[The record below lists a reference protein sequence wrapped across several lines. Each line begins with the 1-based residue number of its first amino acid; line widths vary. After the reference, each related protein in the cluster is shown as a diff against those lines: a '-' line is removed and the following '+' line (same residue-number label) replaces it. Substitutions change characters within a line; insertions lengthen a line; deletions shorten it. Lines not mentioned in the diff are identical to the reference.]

1 MFKLR
6 NKAFWGQWV
15 PLPLRLIIGFGFMAH
30 GWAKLSR
37 GPSGFA
43 KLLAQIG
50 ARFPEAT
57 AWVSTFME
65 LLGGL
70 AIFVG
75 AFVEV
80 VSVPLI
86 VMMLVAMF
94 TVHLK
99 YGFSSINTIGLTAE
113 GPQFGPPGYEVNL
126 LYIAGLVSLIL
137 GGAGALSVDR
147 LLLRKEALS
156 EPQRAPAGCLTRF
169 AEPRLGIE
177 CEDHYVAVLRRVLF
191 PQVGYFATSALAQAG
206 PREGIPC
213 ERFSGRGSAG
223 RRCWSSGRSRSRN
236 RRTATR

>member
-1 MFKLR
+1 MLKPR
-6 NKAFWGQWV
+6 NNARWGRWV
-15 PLPLRLIIGFGFMAH
+15 PLPLRLIIGLGFMAH
-30 GWAKLSR
+30 GWVKLSR

-50 ARFPEAT
+50 APLPEAT

-99 YGFSSINTIGLTAE
+99 YGFSSINTIGLTRN

-126 LYIAGLVSLIL
+126 LYIAGLLSLIL
-137 GGAGALSVDR
+137 VGAGALSIDR
-147 LLLRKEALS
+147 LLARKGGLS
-156 EPQRAPAGCLTRF
+156 SAASCATTGRASWATGAQPAKKR
-169 AEPRLGIE
+169 
-177 CEDHYVAVLRRVLF
+177 
-191 PQVGYFATSALAQAG
+191 
-206 PREGIPC
+206 
-213 ERFSGRGSAG
+213 SGR
-223 RRCWSSGRSRSRN
+223 WSTTSCANARDPIE
-236 RRTATR
+236 

>member
-1 MFKLR
+1 MFTLR
-6 NKAFWGQWV
+6 NKALWSQWV
-15 PLPLRLIIGFGFMAH
+15 PLSLRLVIGIGFMVH

-43 KLLAQIG
+43 KLLTQIG
-50 ARFPEAT
+50 TPVPETT
-57 AWVSTFME
+57 AWVSTFVE

-94 TVHLK
+94 TVHLR
-99 YGFSSINTIGLTAE
+99 YGFSSVNTIGLTE
-113 GPQFGPPGYEVNL
+113 DGPQFGPPGYEVNL

-147 LLLRKEALS
+147 LLSRNEALS
-156 EPQRAPAGCLTRF
+156 ERPKENQRP
-169 AEPRLGIE
+169 
-177 CEDHYVAVLRRVLF
+177 V
-191 PQVGYFATSALAQAG
+191 
-206 PREGIPC
+206 
-213 ERFSGRGSAG
+213 
-223 RRCWSSGRSRSRN
+223 
-236 RRTATR
+236 

>member
-43 KLLAQIG
+43 NLLTHIG
-50 ARFPEAT
+50 APLPEAT
-57 AWVSTFME
+57 AWVSTFVE

-70 AIFVG
+70 AVFVG

-99 YGFSSINTIGLTAE
+99 YGFSAVNTIGLTEE
-113 GPQFGPPGYEVNL
+113 GPRFGPPGYEVNL
-126 LYIAGLVSLIL
+126 LYIAGQVSLIL
-137 GGAGALSVDR
+137 SGAGALSFDR
-147 LLLRKEALS
+147 LLSRKKALS
-156 EPQRAPAGCLTRF
+156 ERPKEHPQ
-169 AEPRLGIE
+169 
-177 CEDHYVAVLRRVLF
+177 AV
-191 PQVGYFATSALAQAG
+191 
-206 PREGIPC
+206 
-213 ERFSGRGSAG
+213 
-223 RRCWSSGRSRSRN
+223 
-236 RRTATR
+236 

>member
-43 KLLAQIG
+43 RLLAQIG
-50 ARFPEAT
+50 TPFPEAT

-86 VMMLVAMF
+86 VMMLMAML

-99 YGFSSINTIGLTAE
+99 YGFSSVNTIGLTE
-113 GPQFGPPGYEVNL
+113 DGPQFGPPGYEVNL

-147 LLLRKEALS
+147 LLWRNASSSERPKEH
-156 EPQRAPAGCLTRF
+156 QQ
-169 AEPRLGIE
+169 
-177 CEDHYVAVLRRVLF
+177 AV
-191 PQVGYFATSALAQAG
+191 
-206 PREGIPC
+206 
-213 ERFSGRGSAG
+213 
-223 RRCWSSGRSRSRN
+223 
-236 RRTATR
+236 